1 MAISCGPRRM
11 DGKLSHV
18 AVTKSSGF
26 EPLDQACVS
35 AIEQAPFI
43 PAQRDGLL
51 VAASTDIN
59 ISWPFP

>member
-1 MAISCGPRRM
+1 M
-11 DGKLSHV
+11 DGSLSHV

-35 AIEQAPFI
+35 AIQQAPFI
-43 PAQRDGLL
+43 PAQRDGTA

-59 ISWPFP
+59 VSWRFPWPETPAQ